1 MAGNTRIPAD
11 ARISGQHPDGWVV
24 HTAGG
29 ARFEI
34 RRGGSTVDLPV
45 IRSVGLI
52 DMCEVVSHQTN
63 RLLGSTSHVIRLC
76 NGGHVHFACND
87 RGQVLML
94 EGLACRL
101 KIDSDGHVLVG
112 AYIEHAA

>member
-1 MAGNTRIPAD
+1 MASSTRIPTD
-11 ARISGQHPDGWVV
+11 ARISGNHQDGWVV
-24 HTAGG
+24 HTTSS

-34 RRGGSTVDLPV
+34 RHGGGVADLPV

-76 NGGHVHFACND
+76 NGGHVHFAYND
-87 RGQVLML
+87 RGQSLML

-101 KIDSDGHVLVG
+101 KIDADGDVQIG
-112 AYIEHAA
+112 AYIKHAA

>member
-1 MAGNTRIPAD
+1 MAGSTRIPTE
-11 ARISGQHPDGWVV
+11 ARISGSHPDGWVV
-24 HTAGG
+24 HITSG

-34 RRGGSTVDLPV
+34 KRGAGVADLPV
-45 IRSVGLI
+45 IRGVGLI

-76 NGGHVHFACND
+76 NGGHVHFAYND
-87 RGQVLML
+87 RGQLLML

-101 KIDSDGHVLVG
+101 RIDADGHVLVG

>member
-1 MAGNTRIPAD
+1 MASSAPNPTQ
-11 ARISGQHPDGWVV
+11 ARIRGNYQDGWVV
-24 HTAGG
+24 HTTSG

-34 RRGGSTVDLPV
+34 RHGSGVADLPV

-63 RLLGSTSHVIRLC
+63 RVLGSTSHVIRLC

-87 RGQVLML
+87 RGSCSCWKV
-94 EGLACRL
+94 RR
-101 KIDSDGHVLVG
+101 VG
-112 AYIEHAA
+112 SVPTLTAVCS